1 MAFSEGNGYSLSD
14 VAAVTRGND
23 GFGFGGDGFGALIWL
38 VVIIALLG
46 GGFGNGFG
54 FGGFGNGGAG
64 LNSALTRGELCQDM
78 NFQDL
83 QNGVRGVQQSISDGF
98 ALQNVNFTDRLDNVS
113 TQIATGFDAVNLALV
128 RDGYETRNAAQQN
141 MIANMQNTYQLNDS
155 IKDCCCNMQSNFAA
169 LAAQSASEN
178 CAMQNLIQNV
188 GRDITDNAN
197 ANTKAIIDFLVN
209 DKISDLQSENQ
220 TLRLQASQQEQNNYL
235 VNTLRPCAVPA
246 YITCNPYTSSYGIG
260 MNNCCGCGA

>member
-14 VAAVTRGND
+14 VAAVTKGND

-141 MIANMQNTYQLNDS
+141 MIANMQNTYALNDS
-155 IKDCCCNMQSNFAA
+155 IKDCCCKTQSGFAQVA
-169 LAAQSASEN
+169 YNQATDT
-178 CAMQNLIQNV
+178 CAIQNSIATAV
-188 GRDITDNAN
+188 RDITDNAN
-197 ANTKAIIDFLVN
+197 ANTRTLYDFLVN
-209 DKISDLQSENQ
+209 DKIANLQQENQ
-220 TLRLQASQQEQNNYL
+220 ALRLAASQEKQNNYL
-235 VNTLRPCAVPA
+235 INELRPCARPA
-246 YITCNPYTSSYGIG
+246 YITCNPYTASYGIG
-260 MNNCCGCGA
+260 NCGCGM